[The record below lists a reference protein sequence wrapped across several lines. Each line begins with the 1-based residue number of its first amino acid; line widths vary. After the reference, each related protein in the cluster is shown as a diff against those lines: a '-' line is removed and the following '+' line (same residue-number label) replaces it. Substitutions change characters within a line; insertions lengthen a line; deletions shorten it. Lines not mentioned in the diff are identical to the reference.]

1 MEMKEKGKERK
12 QGKERKKR
20 KGRYKEEG
28 SKECRR
34 KRRRE
39 GDWLEC

>member
-12 QGKERKKR
+12 QGKERKKS

-34 KRRRE
+34 KGRRE
-39 GDWLEC
+39 GDCLEC